1 MADFYRNL
9 STDDVVTLDRLS
21 RLVLELRESRRELL
35 ARHGAEDEPALL
47 ERIRTGAAPEHPA
60 YEDYLG
66 ARTIA
71 ATCEEIR
78 GELKQFMLDLR

>member
-1 MADFYRNL
+1 M
-9 STDDVVTLDRLS
+9 
-21 RLVLELRESRRELL
+21 
-35 ARHGAEDEPALL
+35 L
-47 ERIRTGAAPEHPA
+47 ERIRTGATPEHPA

-66 ARTIA
+66 ASTIA